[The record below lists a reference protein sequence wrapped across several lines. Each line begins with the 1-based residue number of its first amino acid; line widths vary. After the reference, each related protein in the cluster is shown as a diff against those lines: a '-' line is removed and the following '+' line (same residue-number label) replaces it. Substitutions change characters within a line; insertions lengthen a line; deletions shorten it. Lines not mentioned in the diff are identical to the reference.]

1 MTQTSKTVKS
11 SKATHSDELPTTKN
25 LLLTKTIKDN
35 FMFGA
40 VMTEGDNCKILLEM
54 VLHTKLAS
62 VDVRW
67 EYGIVYNP
75 KFHGVRLDILAID
88 DNGTRYNIEMQTVR
102 EYTELRARYYHSQ
115 MDMELLRP
123 GHDYDELAETFVIFI
138 CDYDPLNLGK
148 FVYNVR
154 NRCDEA
160 PEYDYRDG
168 AHTIF
173 LSTKGKNRDEVEPE
187 LLKFLDYVNADLT
200 ESTQDFKSDYVR
212 QLQQSIEKVRYD
224 REKVGEYMTL
234 ECMLADE
241 RRKSRQEGEAKGI
254 AETTDKFLRKQLS
267 KNPSL
272 VDARDMFDELSE
284 DYIRNFA
291 HEHNIRLEEP

>member
-1 MTQTSKTVKS
+1 MKRQRNT
-11 SKATHSDELPTTKN
+11 THPDGLHPMGN

-54 VLHTKLAS
+54 ILHIKLKS
-62 VDVRW
+62 VDVRR

-75 KFHGVRLDILAID
+75 KYHGVRLDVLAID
-88 DNGTRYNIEMQTVR
+88 DKGIRYNIEMQTVR

-123 GHDYDELAETFVIFI
+123 GNDYDKLPETFVIFI

-148 FVYNVR
+148 IVYTIQ
-154 NRCDEA
+154 NRCNEA

-173 LSTKGKNRDEVEPE
+173 LSTKGRNRDEVEPE
-187 LLKFLDYVNADLT
+187 LLKFLDYVSADLA
-200 ESTQDFKSDYVR
+200 ESTQDFKSSYVR

-241 RRKSRQEGEAKGI
+241 RRKSRREGEAIGEARGI
-254 AETTDKFLRKQLS
+254 AKYLLHNPYADTAAAIFDMPVEAVREIAAENGIQL
-267 KNPSL
+267 K
-272 VDARDMFDELSE
+272 
-284 DYIRNFA
+284 
-291 HEHNIRLEEP
+291 